1 MELDADDGGAE
12 QASAMGNAA
21 SRLVGGSFACAKGEA
36 RELGVA
42 GAVRGPGGCKMSHA
56 ALVPEPSRS
65 FGPHERLTVYS
76 VLGLRVDALPG
87 KSSMVRGAFG
97 EENLGGKS

>member
-1 MELDADDGGAE
+1 
-12 QASAMGNAA
+12 
-21 SRLVGGSFACAKGEA
+21 V
-36 RELGVA
+36 
-42 GAVRGPGGCKMSHA
+42 CKMSHA

-65 FGPHERLTVYS
+65 FGPDERLTVYS